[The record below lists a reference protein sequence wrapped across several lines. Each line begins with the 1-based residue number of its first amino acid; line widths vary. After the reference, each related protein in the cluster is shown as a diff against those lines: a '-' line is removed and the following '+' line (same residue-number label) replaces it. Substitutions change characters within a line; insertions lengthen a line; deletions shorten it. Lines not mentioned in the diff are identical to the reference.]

1 MAGMTFP
8 DFVAQSCCNACC
20 PTGVTAQ
27 VVDAAATGA
36 CGCQQGA
43 ACGCGCCCCCR
54 CNGNVQGAQTRPC
67 NQQTT
72 AVGGT
77 STACCRNGTVDPIWG
92 CRPRVCGGIG
102 SNPLNP
108 CCGWGGIFR

>member
-8 DFVAQSCCNACC
+8 DFVALSCCNACC

-36 CGCQQGA
+36 CGCVQNA
-43 ACGCGCCCCCR
+43 GCGCNCCCCR
-54 CNGNVQGAQTRPC
+54 CCGNVQGTQA
-67 NQQTT
+67 T
-72 AVGGT
+72 AVQAA
-77 STACCRNGTVDPIWG
+77 STACCQNGTVDPIWG
-92 CRPRVCGGIG
+92 CRPRVCNGIG